1 MHKEKSQQRLTR
13 GKRIE
18 NQPVSRSKTSS
29 IKVGVSSRYRVMK
42 ATTGYRVRTEE
53 EGNKLFGGFEG
64 GFPLQ
69 SVFPSQHR
77 ASHQTDFL
85 SELVL

>member
-1 MHKEKSQQRLTR
+1 
-13 GKRIE
+13 
-18 NQPVSRSKTSS
+18 
-29 IKVGVSSRYRVMK
+29 MK

-53 EGNKLFGGFEG
+53 EGNKLFGRFED

-85 SELVL
+85 SELVLRELKGLRMFGIFKFRRSKNAKMVRHQSLPDLLDNVSN